1 MLSQGGT
8 ESAAPESIRP
18 GATPGALL
26 RADAIVKRFGGVL
39 ALDGVSFDLVGGE
52 IHALCG
58 ENGAGKSTLIKV
70 LGGVHPADSY
80 EGTLY
85 VDGAPARFRS
95 VRDAGRA
102 GIAVIHQEL
111 ALVEEMTVAE
121 NVYLGAEPRRGLFV
135 DWDRIVRGAA
145 ELFARYDLDVDA
157 RALVSELGVG
167 RRQLVEIVRALRAN
181 SRVLVLDEPTAALS
195 DRETERLLDVLR
207 GLRKRGVACIYISHR
222 LGEVLALADRITVL
236 RDGKSITRFDARD
249 ASEGAIIRA
258 MVGREIVDLFPRR
271 ATPPPAETYRVGSAS
286 ASSEPS
292 PGASSFGEAPL
303 LRVRDLD
310 VAATRSGPLVI
321 SGVSFEARAGEVVG
335 IGGLM
340 GAGRTEL
347 VMHLFGAFGHRRRGT
362 VEVGGQFLAGT
373 SPREA
378 MAAGL
383 VLVSE
388 DRKRYGLVLEESVRF
403 NLSLSVLRRFAP
415 LGLIDEAAEE
425 KAVRGSFGDLRIKAR
440 SLSAEV
446 RELSGGNQQKVVVG
460 KAMLV
465 GPRVVL
471 LDEPTRGIDVGAK
484 VEVYE
489 LVNRFTAQGKA
500 VILVSSELP
509 ELLGMSD
516 RVLVLHEGSITGAFD
531 RGAASPEKVLA
542 AAMGRPH

>member
-1 MLSQGGT
+1 VSR
-8 ESAAPESIRP
+8 EVSPP
-18 GATPGALL
+18 LL
-26 RADAIVKRFGGVL
+26 RADAITKRFGGVL
-39 ALDGVSFDLVGGE
+39 ALDGVSFELNEGE

-80 EGTLY
+80 EGALY
-85 VDGAPARFRS
+85 VDGVPARFRS
-95 VRDAGRA
+95 VRDASRA

-121 NVYLGAEPRRGLFV
+121 NIFLGAEPRRGLAV
-135 DWDRIVRGAA
+135 DWDRIFGGAE
-145 ELFARYDLDVDA
+145 ELFKRFRLDVDV
-157 RALVSELGVG
+157 RALVGDLGVA
-167 RRQLVEIVRALRAN
+167 RRQLVEIVRALRSR

-195 DRETERLLDVLR
+195 DRETEHLLDILR
-207 GLRKRGVACIYISHR
+207 ELRKERVGCIYISHK
-222 LGEVLALADRITVL
+222 LGEVLAVADRITVL
-236 RDGKSITRFDARD
+236 RDGKSVAALDART
-249 ASEGAIIRA
+249 ATTGEIIRH

-271 ATPPPAETYRVGSAS
+271 APPRGQPGGSADLS
-286 ASSEPS
+286 AK
-292 PGASSFGEAPL
+292 GDAPL

-310 VAATRSGPLVI
+310 VAATPSGPLVL

-347 VMHLFGAFGHRRRGT
+347 VMHLFGVFGHRRRGV
-362 VEVGGQFLAGT
+362 VEVDGHPLRGG
-373 SPREA
+373 SPRES
-378 MAAGL
+378 MAAGM

-403 NLSLSVLRRFAP
+403 NLSLSVLERFAP
-415 LGLIDEAAEE
+415 HGFIDEAAEE
-425 KAVRGSFGDLRIKAR
+425 KAIRASYAELRIKAR
-440 SLSAEV
+440 SLSAEA
-446 RELSGGNQQKVVVG
+446 RELSGGNQQKIVIG

-489 LVNRFTAQGKA
+489 LVNRLTAQGKA
-500 VILVSSELP
+500 VVLVSSELP

-516 RVLVLHEGSITGAFD
+516 RVLVLHEGSISGAFD
-531 RGAASPEKVLA
+531 RAAASPERVLA
-542 AAMGRPH
+542 AAMGYSH

>member
-1 MLSQGGT
+1 M
-8 ESAAPESIRP
+8 SAMASAGPASVRPESP
-18 GATPGALL
+18 PEALL

-39 ALDGVSFDLVGGE
+39 ALDGVSFDLRKGE

-85 VDGAPARFRS
+85 VDGAPAHFRS
-95 VRDAGRA
+95 VRDAGSA

-121 NVYLGAEPRRGLFV
+121 NVFLGAEPRRGPFV
-135 DWDRIVRGAA
+135 DWDSIVRGAA

-157 RALVSELGVG
+157 RALVSDLGVG

-207 GLRKRGVACIYISHR
+207 DLRKRGVACIYISHR

-236 RDGKSITRFDARD
+236 RDGKSVAKFDGPG
-249 ASEGAIIRA
+249 ASEAAIIRA

-271 ATPPPAETYRVGSAS
+271 ATAPPAAT
-286 ASSEPS
+286 
-292 PGASSFGEAPL
+292 EAPL

-310 VAATRSGPLVI
+310 VSATRSGPLVI

-362 VEVGGQFLAGT
+362 VEVGGQHLAGT

-388 DRKRYGLVLEESVRF
+388 DRKRYGLVLDESVRF
-403 NLSLSVLRRFAP
+403 NLSLSVLGRFAP

-425 KAVRGSFGDLRIKAR
+425 KAVRASFGDLRVKAR
-440 SLSAEV
+440 NLSAEV
-446 RELSGGNQQKVVVG
+446 RELSGGNQQKVVLG

-489 LVNRFTAQGKA
+489 LINRFTAQGKA
-500 VILVSSELP
+500 VVLVSSELP

-516 RVLVLHEGSITGAFD
+516 RVLVLHEGAITGAFG
-531 RGAASPEKVLA
+531 RAEATPEAVLA
-542 AAMGRPH
+542 AAMGRAHAPPPAP

>member
-1 MLSQGGT
+1 VSP
-8 ESAAPESIRP
+8 EVAPP
-18 GATPGALL
+18 LL
-26 RADAIVKRFGGVL
+26 RADAITKRFGGVL
-39 ALDGVSFDLVGGE
+39 ALDGVSFDLHEGE

-80 EGTLY
+80 EGALY
-85 VDGAPARFRS
+85 VDGVRARFRS

-121 NVYLGAEPRRGLFV
+121 NVFLGAEPRRGLAV
-135 DWDRIVRGAA
+135 DWDRIFGGAK
-145 ELFARYDLDVDA
+145 ELFARFRLDIDVH
-157 RALVSELGVG
+157 ALVGELGVA
-167 RRQLVEIVRALRAN
+167 RRQLVEIVRALRSR

-195 DRETERLLDVLR
+195 DRETEHLLDILR
-207 GLRKRGVACIYISHR
+207 ELQKERVACVYISHR
-222 LGEVLALADRITVL
+222 LSEVLAVADRITVL
-236 RDGKSITRFDARD
+236 RDGKSVAALDAHTTTTG
-249 ASEGAIIRA
+249 EIIRH

-271 ATPPPAETYRVGSAS
+271 APPGGAPDPIVPGS
-286 ASSEPS
+286 P
-292 PGASSFGEAPL
+292 PRDAPL

-310 VAATRSGPLVI
+310 VSATPSGPLVL
-321 SGVSFEARAGEVVG
+321 SGVSFEVRAGEVVG

-347 VMHLFGAFGHRRRGT
+347 VMHLFGAFGHRRGGV
-362 VEVGGQFLAGT
+362 VEVSGQPLLGR
-373 SPREA
+373 SPRET
-378 MAAGL
+378 MAAGI

-388 DRKRYGLVLEESVRF
+388 DRKRYGLVLEQSVRF
-403 NLSLSVLRRFAP
+403 NLSLSVLGRFAP
-415 LGLIDEAAEE
+415 HGLIDEAAEE
-425 KAVRGSFGDLRIKAR
+425 KAIRTSYAELKIKAR
-440 SLSAEV
+440 DLSSEA
-446 RELSGGNQQKVVVG
+446 RELSGGNQQKIVIG

-489 LVNRFTAQGKA
+489 LINRLTAQGKA
-500 VILVSSELP
+500 VVLVSSELP

-516 RVLVLHEGSITGAFD
+516 RVLVLHEGKISGAFD
-531 RGAASPEKVLA
+531 RAAASPEKVLA
-542 AAMGRPH
+542 AAMGYGH

>member
-1 MLSQGGT
+1 MS
-8 ESAAPESIRP
+8 PEVSP
-18 GATPGALL
+18 PLL
-26 RADAIVKRFGGVL
+26 RADSITKRFGGVL
-39 ALDGVSFDLVGGE
+39 ALDGVSFELNEGE

-70 LGGVHPADSY
+70 LGGVHHADSY
-80 EGTLY
+80 EGALY
-85 VDGAPARFRS
+85 VDGVRAHFRS

-121 NVYLGAEPRRGLFV
+121 NIFLGAEPRRGLAV
-135 DWDRIVRGAA
+135 DWDRIFGGAE
-145 ELFARYDLDVDA
+145 ELFKRFRLDVDV
-157 RALVSELGVG
+157 RALVGDLGVA
-167 RRQLVEIVRALRAN
+167 RRQLVEIVRALRSR

-195 DRETERLLDVLR
+195 DRETEHLLDILR
-207 GLRKRGVACIYISHR
+207 ELRKERVACIYISHK
-222 LGEVLALADRITVL
+222 LGEVLAIADRITVL
-236 RDGKSITRFDARD
+236 RDGKSVAALDGRTATTG
-249 ASEGAIIRA
+249 EIIRH

-271 ATPPPAETYRVGSAS
+271 PPPRAESGGAADAS
-286 ASSEPS
+286 APK
-292 PGASSFGEAPL
+292 GDAPV

-310 VAATRSGPLVI
+310 VSATPSGPLVL

-347 VMHLFGAFGHRRRGT
+347 VMHLFGAFGHRRRGV
-362 VEVGGQFLAGT
+362 VEVDGHPLRGN
-373 SPREA
+373 SPRES
-378 MAAGL
+378 MAAGM

-403 NLSLSVLRRFAP
+403 NLSLSVLERFAP
-415 LGLIDEAAEE
+415 HGFIDEAAEE
-425 KAVRGSFGDLRIKAR
+425 KAIRASYAELRIKAR
-440 SLSAEV
+440 SLSAEA
-446 RELSGGNQQKVVVG
+446 RELSGGNQQKIVIG

-489 LVNRFTAQGKA
+489 LINRLTAQGKA
-500 VILVSSELP
+500 VVLVSSELP

-516 RVLVLHEGSITGAFD
+516 RVLVLHEGSISGAFD
-531 RGAASPEKVLA
+531 RAAASPERVLA
-542 AAMGRPH
+542 AAMGYGH